1 MKREQK
7 PWIAFWVLLFGG
19 VFWMA
24 LGYIAG
30 RQGRLDYQ
38 IMVQFVGFYSL
49 MAGLYALTV
58 MRLLKIET
66 SLEEIKK
73 KLEEKTVQG

>member
-7 PWIAFWVLLFGG
+7 SWIGFWVLLFGG
-19 VFWMA
+19 VFWIG

-38 IMVQFVGFYSL
+38 IMAQLVGFYSL

-58 MRLLKIET
+58 MRLFKIES